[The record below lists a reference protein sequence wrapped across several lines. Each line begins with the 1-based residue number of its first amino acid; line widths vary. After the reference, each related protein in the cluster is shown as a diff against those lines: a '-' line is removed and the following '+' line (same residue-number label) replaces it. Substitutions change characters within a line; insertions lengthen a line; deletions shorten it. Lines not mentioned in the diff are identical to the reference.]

1 MFLSFERAGVST
13 VKRVSFLCFFLCWPF
28 SPRLNAREREKKN
41 NEKNELLLLFFFF
54 FAFSCSDKKKRKFLV
69 FSPFLAFL
77 SSVVAKKKEKR
88 SRFLAQSKKIYR
100 KRTFEASGGRVD
112 PNKLI
117 SFRSVVF
124 AEEKIG
130 ESTRHHFVA
139 FASKSTRTRER

>member
-41 NEKNELLLLFFFF
+41 NEKNELLLLFF
-54 FAFSCSDKKKRKFLV
+54 AFSCSDKKKRKFLV

-88 SRFLAQSKKIYR
+88 SRFLVQSKKSIE
-100 KRTFEASGGRVD
+100 KEHFEASGRVD